1 MRLNKNQ
8 KMKIKSHYFKW
19 IFKVMSKTYLVFK
32 SRMAKINLKSL
43 LNEIFLVYNYIIKL
57 L

>member
-8 KMKIKSHYFKW
+8 KMKIRNHYFKW